1 MYNYLCEIAWALIDR
16 EFDQR
21 SQFAIQADNG
31 LAAGSGPTDKPWMVS
46 EAADRFV
53 SARGRAFAFGP
64 FLLLP
69 SQRLL
74 LEGDSRVAIG
84 SRAFDILTML
94 VERAGEVVGKDEL
107 IARVWPKLFVD
118 DGNLKVQVSM
128 LRRALGEGRPG
139 RRYIVA
145 IPGRGYN
152 FVAPVSLTQD
162 PPLDSPAPISY
173 RPQHQYDE
181 VRKDALGSVRSLP
194 GAQGMRSPAVAPL
207 VRAGLSHV

>member
-21 SQFAIQADNG
+21 SQFAIQANDG
-31 LAAGSGPTDKPWMVS
+31 LAAGGGPADKPWMVS
-46 EAADRFV
+46 DAAGRFV
-53 SARGRAFAFGP
+53 SAPGRAFAFGP

-74 LEGDSRVAIG
+74 LEGDSRVHIG

-107 IARVWPKLFVD
+107 IARVWPKVFVD

-152 FVAPVSLTQD
+152 FVAPVSLAED
-162 PPLDSPAPISY
+162 PPPEPPEPISY
-173 RPQHQYDE
+173 RQHHLYDE
-181 VRKDALGSVRSLP
+181 VRKDAVGSARSLP
-194 GAQGMRSPAVAPL
+194 RLMRAAGPSHLAEPL
-207 VRAGLSHV
+207 GTR

>member
-31 LAAGSGPTDKPWMVS
+31 LAAGNGPADQPWMMS
-46 EAADRFV
+46 EAAGRLV

-74 LEGDSRVAIG
+74 LEGDSRVPIG

-107 IARVWPKLFVD
+107 IARVWPKVFVD

-152 FVAPVSLTQD
+152 FVAPVSLAQD
-162 PPLDSPAPISY
+162 PPPERPEPISY
-173 RPQHQYDE
+173 RHHHQYDE
-181 VRKDALGSVRSLP
+181 VRKDKGGSVRSLP
-194 GAQGMRSPAVAPL
+194 RPMRAPGASHLAEPL
-207 VRAGLSHV
+207 ETR